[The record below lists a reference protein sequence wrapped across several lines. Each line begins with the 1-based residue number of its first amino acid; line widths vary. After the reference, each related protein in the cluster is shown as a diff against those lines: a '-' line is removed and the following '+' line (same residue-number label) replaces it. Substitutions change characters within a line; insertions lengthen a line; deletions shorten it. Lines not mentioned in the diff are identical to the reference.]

1 MDPVIEELPTDHEIS
16 ATSCVDAVTTE
27 KTHLEVGESSNG
39 REHSLSGFESQAGDA
54 RAMQNGSNGHL
65 DIVPLVTASSVC
77 DGIPVDIT
85 MQADGEKPSAD
96 GIGSNNNMDSEGFSQ
111 QVIWLHVDSAGGK
124 SLNNSDSIEPDIVD
138 MVRDIVSRISNCI
151 EDVETVSCS
160 SMDTDAL
167 KQPVDVVDSSA
178 DSPRKVQVLS
188 KAPRVPYRD
197 NEYTSSDSSS
207 SSSSSES
214 DTEVVTPMRR
224 GAQEGNDSDCCSDG
238 GEVGSQRTTTKPQSQ
253 GRGRTRNRGI
263 KTPGELDIDDL
274 PPIEDLHITLPRT
287 ELRQAGRVKHA
298 VDQLLVVESERGQ
311 PVLDLDSVLFRA
323 DGTALGRV
331 FDVLGPVAAPYYTV
345 RFNTAQELTE
355 RALEPGEPVLY
366 APLHAEVTQYVLESE
381 VRKQRGSDASWEN
394 NNEPPPEHLDFS
406 DDEQEREIRKQL
418 RAARTASF
426 NAKGTGDP
434 AGSDQRPRG
443 GSRGR
448 GKGRGVPRGVHN
460 RGQQPESTNGA
471 AHMRSET
478 PARSDQF
485 YDNRSRPQWPPSWS
499 PQQHWHSREAPTMFQ
514 PNPPPPPSWP
524 VNPQGN
530 DRVPNMW
537 NSPPPSLPRLPPLP
551 WQHGGPWP
559 NRPPMFPDLR
569 TPPPNFGRAVPP
581 PSHSQ
586 APFPSPPGP
595 HANTPVGNSS
605 YQPAGTASPHT
616 PSSLLS
622 PVYNSTGQR
631 VPLYD
636 PVPDLQRILATPPP
650 PQPPPRC

>member
-1 MDPVIEELPTDHEIS
+1 MDPVIEELPTDREIS
-16 ATSCVDAVTTE
+16 VTSCVDAVTTE

-331 FDVLGPVAAPYYTV
+331 FDVLGPVVAPYYTV

-406 DDEQEREIRKQL
+406 GRRAGTRDSQAAARCPNRVVQRQRHGRPCWQRPKTSWGFEGPGKRQRCAQGRPQP
-418 RAARTASF
+418 RAA
-426 NAKGTGDP
+426 
-434 AGSDQRPRG
+434 AGVDQRGCAYAQRDTCECHHLLIL
-443 GSRGR
+443 
-448 GKGRGVPRGVHN
+448 KH
-460 RGQQPESTNGA
+460 
-471 AHMRSET
+471 
-478 PARSDQF
+478 
-485 YDNRSRPQWPPSWS
+485 
-499 PQQHWHSREAPTMFQ
+499 
-514 PNPPPPPSWP
+514 
-524 VNPQGN
+524 
-530 DRVPNMW
+530 
-537 NSPPPSLPRLPPLP
+537 L
-551 WQHGGPWP
+551 
-559 NRPPMFPDLR
+559 
-569 TPPPNFGRAVPP
+569 
-581 PSHSQ
+581 SQ
-586 APFPSPPGP
+586 APHGP
-595 HANTPVGNSS
+595 HANMPVGNSS